1 MDNTERILNEIGKVN
16 STLTLIQ
23 VDHGKL
29 ASANEEQHKS
39 MNAIITD
46 LSEKIGDQN
55 GRVKALEIFKT
66 VILTKI
72 KVIPATIS
80 AVFGAVFGA
89 VTVAITMY
97 LKTKG

>member
-16 STLTLIQ
+16 TTLTLIQ

-29 ASANEEQHKS
+29 ASANLEQHKS
-39 MNAIITD
+39 MNAVITD

-55 GRVKALEIFKT
+55 GRVKALETFKT

-72 KVIPATIS
+72 KVIPTTIS
-80 AVFGAVFGA
+80 AIFGAA
-89 VTVAITMY
+89 TVAVTMY
-97 LKTKG
+97 LRTK

>member
-1 MDNTERILNEIGKVN
+1 MDNADRILNEISKVN
-16 STLTLIQ
+16 STLTEIQ
-23 VDHGKL
+23 VSHGKL

-80 AVFGAVFGA
+80 AIFGVL
-89 VTVAITMY
+89 TVAVTMY
-97 LKTKG
+97 LRTR

>member
-29 ASANEEQHKS
+29 ASANEEQHNS
-39 MNAIITD
+39 INTVITD
-46 LSEKIGDQN
+46 LASKIGDQN
-55 GRVKALEIFKT
+55 GRVKALESFKT
-66 VILTKI
+66 VILTKMKI
-72 KVIPATIS
+72 IPATIS
-80 AVFGAVFGA
+80 AIFGT

-97 LKTKG
+97 LRTR